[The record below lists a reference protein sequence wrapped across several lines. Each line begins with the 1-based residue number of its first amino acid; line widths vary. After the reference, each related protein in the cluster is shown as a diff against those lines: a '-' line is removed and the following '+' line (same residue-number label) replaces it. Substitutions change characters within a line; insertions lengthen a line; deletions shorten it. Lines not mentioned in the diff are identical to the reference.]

1 MPVPGLF
8 SVFLEREEGRPRCAL
23 EEEYGAPLLVGAG
36 RVAVNFVS
44 TIDGVVSLGTDSDD
58 SRAVGGGVAADR
70 TLMAMLRAVAGV
82 IVVGAGTLRAT
93 RNHQWTA
100 TTLARSRARDLAALR
115 AAAGRAAAPAPLLV
129 VSRTGALPADAV
141 ALTHPAVPVHVV
153 PVHVVTAQG
162 VFAAGTRP
170 RLRGGPA
177 AEPDALSAAAILAAA
192 QDLGGGGPVLC
203 EGGPHLFGTLLGG
216 GVPVDLFLTVAPQLV
231 GISGESPGRRSL
243 VEGVALR
250 PFARPGELRSV
261 RRAGDHLLLRYTIGV
276 AVGPEGAL

>member
-8 SVFLEREEGRPRCAL
+8 SVLLEREEGMPRCAL
-23 EEEYGAPLLVGAG
+23 EEEYGAPLLIGAG

-44 TIDGVVSLGTDSDD
+44 TIDGVVSLGMDSDD
-58 SRAVGGGVAADR
+58 SRAIGGGVAADR

-100 TTLARSRARDLAALR
+100 IALAPGRARDLATLR
-115 AAAGRAAAPAPLLV
+115 AAAGRPAAPAPLLV
-129 VSRTGALPADAV
+129 VSRSGELPADAV

-153 PVHVVTAQG
+153 TAQG
-162 VFAAGTRP
+162 AVATGTP
-170 RLRGGPA
+170 SSVRGGPA

-192 QDLGGGGPVLC
+192 RDLGGGGPLLC

-216 GVPVDLFLTVAPQLV
+216 GVPVDLFLTIAAQLV
-231 GISGESPGRRSL
+231 GISGGPSGRRSL
-243 VEGVALR
+243 VEGVELP

-261 RRAGDHLLLRYTIGV
+261 RRAGDHLLLRYTIGA
-276 AVGPEGAL
+276 AVGNEGAL

>member
-8 SVFLEREEGRPRCAL
+8 SVLLEREEGTPRCAL

-44 TIDGVVSLGTDSDD
+44 TIDGVVSLGMGSDD

-100 TTLARSRARDLAALR
+100 ITLAPRRARDLATLR
-115 AAAGRAAAPAPLLV
+115 AAAGRPAAPAPLLV
-129 VSRTGALPADAV
+129 VSRSGELPADAV

-153 PVHVVTAQG
+153 TVQG
-162 VFAAGTRP
+162 AVATGTRP
-170 RLRGGPA
+170 SVRRGPA

-192 QDLGGGGPVLC
+192 RDLGGGGLVLC

-216 GVPVDLFLTVAPQLV
+216 GVPVDLFLTIAPQLV
-231 GISGESPGRRSL
+231 GISRGSPGRRSL
-243 VEGVALR
+243 VEGVALP
-250 PFARPGELRSV
+250 PFARPGELRSL
-261 RRAGDHLLLRYTIGV
+261 RRAGDHLLLRYTIG
-276 AVGPEGAL
+276 ATVGAEGEL

>member
-8 SVFLEREEGRPRCAL
+8 SILLEREEGRPRCAL

-44 TIDGVVSLGTDSDD
+44 TIDGVVSLGMDSDD

-100 TTLARSRARDLAALR
+100 TTLARGRARDLAALR
-115 AAAGRAAAPAPLLV
+115 AASGRAAAPAPLLV
-129 VSRTGALPADAV
+129 VSRTGELPADAV

-153 PVHVVTAQG
+153 TAQG
-162 VFAAGTRP
+162 AFAAGTRP
-170 RLRGGPA
+170 SVRSGSA
-177 AEPDALSAAAILAAA
+177 AEPAALSAAAILAAA
-192 QDLGGGGPVLC
+192 ADLGDGGPVPC

-216 GVPVDLFLTVAPQLV
+216 GVPVELFLTVAPQLV
-231 GISGESPGRRSL
+231 GISGEAPGRRSL
-243 VEGVALR
+243 VEGVALP

-261 RRAGDHLLLRYTIGV
+261 RRAGDHLLLRYAID
-276 AVGPEGAL
+276 AASGPEGGAL

>member
-8 SVFLEREEGRPRCAL
+8 SVLLEREEDAPRCAL

-36 RVAVNFVS
+36 RIAVNFVS
-44 TIDGVVSLGTDSDD
+44 TIDGVASLGMDSDD

-100 TTLARSRARDLAALR
+100 ITLAPGRARDLATLR
-115 AAAGRAAAPAPLLV
+115 AAAGRPAAPAPLLV
-129 VSRTGALPADAV
+129 VSRTGELPADAV

-153 PVHVVTAQG
+153 TAEG
-162 VFAAGTRP
+162 AVAAGTPP

-177 AEPDALSAAAILAAA
+177 AEPDAVSAAAILAAA
-192 QDLGGGGPVLC
+192 RDLAGGGAVLC
-203 EGGPHLFGTLLGG
+203 EGGPHLFGTLLEG
-216 GVPVDLFLTVAPQLV
+216 GVPVDLFLTIAPQLV
-231 GISGESPGRRSL
+231 GISRGSPGRRSL
-243 VEGVALR
+243 VEGVALP
-250 PFARPGELRSV
+250 PFARPGELRSL
-261 RRAGDHLLLRYTIGV
+261 RRAGDHLLLRYTIGA
-276 AVGPEGAL
+276 AVGAEGALWGA

>member
-8 SVFLEREEGRPRCAL
+8 SVLLEREEDAPRCAL

-36 RVAVNFVS
+36 RIAVNFVS
-44 TIDGVVSLGTDSDD
+44 TIDGVASLGMDSDD

-100 TTLARSRARDLAALR
+100 ITLAPGRARDLAILR
-115 AAAGRAAAPAPLLV
+115 AAAGRPAAPAPLLV
-129 VSRTGALPADAV
+129 VSRTGELPADAV

-153 PVHVVTAQG
+153 TAEG
-162 VFAAGTRP
+162 AVAAGTPP

-177 AEPDALSAAAILAAA
+177 AEPDAVSAAVILAAA
-192 QDLGGGGPVLC
+192 RDLAGGGALLC
-203 EGGPHLFGTLLGG
+203 EGGPHLFGTLLEG
-216 GVPVDLFLTVAPQLV
+216 GVPVDLFLTIAPQLV
-231 GISGESPGRRSL
+231 GISRGSAGRRSL
-243 VEGVALR
+243 VEGVELP
-250 PFARPGELRSV
+250 PFARAGELRSV
-261 RRAGDHLLLRYTIGV
+261 RRAGDHLLLRYTIGA
-276 AVGPEGAL
+276 AVGAEGALWGA

>member
-8 SVFLEREEGRPRCAL
+8 SVLLEREEDAPRCAL

-36 RVAVNFVS
+36 RIAVNFVS
-44 TIDGVVSLGTDSDD
+44 TIDGVASLGMDSDD

-100 TTLARSRARDLAALR
+100 ITLAPGRARDLAILR
-115 AAAGRAAAPAPLLV
+115 AAAGRPAAPAPLLV
-129 VSRTGALPADAV
+129 VSRTGELPADAV

-153 PVHVVTAQG
+153 TAEG
-162 VFAAGTRP
+162 AVAAGTPP

-177 AEPDALSAAAILAAA
+177 AEPDAVSAAVILAAA
-192 QDLGGGGPVLC
+192 RDLAGGGALLC
-203 EGGPHLFGTLLGG
+203 EGGPHLFGTLLEG
-216 GVPVDLFLTVAPQLV
+216 GVPVDLFLTIAPQLV
-231 GISGESPGRRSL
+231 GISRGSAGRRSL
-243 VEGVALR
+243 VEGVELP

-261 RRAGDHLLLRYTIGV
+261 RRAGDHLLLRYTIGA
-276 AVGPEGAL
+276 AVGAEGALWGA